1 MADKKITELNSLTTP
16 VGEDLFAVVD
26 LDASETK
33 KTTYAN
39 LTSSLQQD
47 IVNSVTSSL
56 VNTSYGLNS
65 QTGSSTAITDL
76 NTETSILGPM
86 TGSMTVPANGFR
98 KGDMYEA
105 KLGGTVS
112 FGSGVDVKIKI
123 KADSIILADSG
134 EHRLYNPDNPNNWMM
149 EMIFVIREIGG
160 AGTAEILTQGK
171 FMESSEN
178 ADSEYIRGF
187 SFKSIN
193 NTTFDT
199 TISNTLDITFEW
211 MDDDDA
217 NSIFSEYFNIFK
229 RY

>member
-1 MADKKITELNSLTTP
+1 MVDKRISQLNQATALQ
-16 VGEDLFAVVD
+16 GEELFAVVQS
-26 LDASETK
+26 SETK
-33 KTTYAN
+33 KTTYSA
-39 LTSSLQQD
+39 LTSSLQED
-47 IVNSVTSSL
+47 IVDPITGSL

-65 QTGSSTAITDL
+65 QTGSSATITDV

-86 TGSMTVPANGFR
+86 LGTMTVPANGFR

-112 FGSGVDVKIKI
+112 FGSGVDVKLKI
-123 KADSIILADSG
+123 KADSVVLADSG

-149 EMIFVIREIGG
+149 EMIFVVRETGS

-211 MDDDDA
+211 MDDDVD
-217 NSIFSEYFNIFK
+217 NSIYSEYFNIFK